1 MGETT
6 VETMVEFTPIYDEV
20 TARTLESEFA
30 RLEGECYVD
39 HAGATL
45 YSDAQIRNVSADL
58 HSSLYANPHS
68 IGIGSSST
76 QDVIERMR
84 YRILSHFNTN
94 PDEYSIIFTSGATG
108 SLKIIA
114 EGFRFRT
121 DEDNG
126 TATSPHSGSF
136 VYVQDNH
143 TSVLGMRDVVAARGA
158 EVICLGHDQAFQIL
172 GQRSSP
178 RDPDER
184 QSSNSLFVYSAQ
196 CNFSGLKYPLKWIR
210 DAHAG
215 ALSTFADRTSTRWYV
230 LLDAASFA
238 PTNNL
243 DLSTFKPDF
252 VCLSFYKMFGYPTG
266 IGALLVKNAS
276 SDVLEKIYYGGGTV
290 DVTLSSE
297 RFHRKRQVL
306 HQRFEDGTAPFLSI
320 ASLQYGFEILSK
332 LTMDQI
338 SKHVFS
344 LAKTLHHS
352 LLTLHHCNG
361 KQVVKLYS
369 DSDYE
374 DRNSQGG
381 IVAFN
386 LIRSNGEYVGYMEV
400 VNMAAL
406 FKIHL
411 RTGCFCNP
419 GACQRHLSLSP
430 KEILQNYEAGYT
442 CGGAADLINGKPTGA
457 VRISFGY
464 MSTIKDVQTVLLM
477 ITKCFI
483 DEPCIRKFPQW
494 WENRKT
500 GLHKNYRHFY
510 NSNILEYSIPRITSD
525 EKNIINNNLQ
535 NDFHDKRESLDRIIN
550 SINSNKINAQIHKCT
565 LQRLFIYPIKS
576 CGAYEIADSWNLN
589 SKGLEYDR
597 EWMIMTSSGTC
608 LTQKHHTNLCLL
620 KPVIFRKQKL
630 MKLTYPGMP
639 TIEIPLEDTYEKSVE
654 HPICQSRVCE
664 SRVQGIDCGS
674 EVSEWLSLALGKPNL
689 RLIRQS
695 HKRQKKGLDKA
706 ELSFS
711 SQAQYL
717 AVNEASVSWLI
728 DKVSDDLDFEKN
740 TAVHRFRGNIIMEG
754 CKAFDEMQWEHVR
767 IGNNKFKVNGPCTR
781 CQMICIDQTTGKKTI
796 EPLRTLAEEFH
807 GKLRFGIYLTR
818 LENMQGILKIG
829 DHIYYS

>member
-1 MGETT
+1 MVETT
-6 VETMVEFTPIYDEV
+6 IEFIPVYDEA
-20 TARTLESEFA
+20 TARWLESEFA

-45 YSDAQIRNVSADL
+45 YSDAQIKNVSADL
-58 HSSLYANPHS
+58 QSSLYANPHS

-76 QDVIERMR
+76 QDIIERMR

-94 PDEYSIIFTSGATG
+94 PDEYSVIFTSGATA

-114 EGFRFRT
+114 EGFRFRS
-121 DEDNG
+121 DGNSE
-126 TATSPHSGSF
+126 TATGSF
-136 VYVQDNH
+136 VYTQDNH
-143 TSVLGMRDVVAARGA
+143 TSVLGMRDVVGVRGA
-158 EVICLGHDQAFQIL
+158 EVICLDHNQAFQVFD
-172 GQRSSP
+172 QHSTR
-178 RDPDER
+178 REPDER
-184 QSSNSLFVYSAQ
+184 QSDNSLFVYSAQ
-196 CNFSGLKYPLKWIR
+196 CNFSGFKYPLEWIA

-215 ALSTFADRTSTRWYV
+215 ALSTFANKPSTRWYV
-230 LLDAASFA
+230 LLDAASFVS
-238 PTNNL
+238 TNNL
-243 DLSTFKPDF
+243 DLSVFKPDF

-266 IGALLVKNAS
+266 IGALLVKNVS
-276 SDVLEKIYYGGGTV
+276 SDVLEKVYYGGGTV
-290 DVTLSSE
+290 NVALSTK

-306 HQRFEDGTAPFLSI
+306 HQRFEDGTIPFLSI
-320 ASLQYGFEILSK
+320 ASLKYGFEILSK

-344 LAKTLHHS
+344 LAKALHYS

-361 KQVVKLYS
+361 KPVVKLYS

-374 DRNSQGG
+374 DRVSQGG
-381 IVAFN
+381 IVTFN

-419 GACQRHLSLSP
+419 GACQRHLSLST

-442 CGGAADLINGKPTGA
+442 CGGTTDLLNGKPTGA

-477 ITKCFI
+477 IIKCFV
-483 DEPCIRKFPQW
+483 DKPCIRKLPQW
-494 WENRKT
+494 WEDRKMDI
-500 GLHKNYRHFY
+500 HKSHKRFY
-510 NSNILEYSIPRITSD
+510 NSNILDYPIPHIINSK
-525 EKNIINNNLQ
+525 KNIINNNLR
-535 NDFHDKRESLDRIIN
+535 NDFYNKSESFDHVIN
-550 SINSNKINAQIHKCT
+550 SIKSSKIITHINKCT

-576 CGAYEIADSWNLN
+576 CGAYEIVDSWNLN

-597 EWMIMTSSGTC
+597 EWMIMTSAGTC
-608 LTQKHHTNLCLL
+608 LTQKHHINLCLL
-620 KPVIFRKQKL
+620 KPVIFKEQKI
-630 MKLTYPGMP
+630 MELTYPGMP
-639 TIEIPLEDTYEKSVE
+639 TIEIPLENIYQQSME

-695 HKRQKKGLDKA
+695 HSRQKKGTNKA

-717 AVNEASVSWLI
+717 AINEGSVSWLI
-728 DKVSDDLDFEKN
+728 DKVFDDSEFKKD
-740 TAVHRFRGNIIMEG
+740 TAVHRFRGNIIIG
-754 CKAFDEMQWEHVR
+754 NCKAFDEMQWEYVR
-767 IGNNKFKVNGPCTR
+767 IGNNNFKVNGPCTR
-781 CQMICIDQTTGKKTI
+781 CQMICIDQTTGNKTI

-807 GKLRFGIYLTR
+807 GKLKFGIYLTR
-818 LENMQGILKIG
+818 LEDSQGILKIG

>member
-1 MGETT
+1 M
-6 VETMVEFTPIYDEV
+6 ETMMEPFTPIYDDATV
-20 TARTLESEFA
+20 RSLASEFA

-45 YSDAQIRNVSADL
+45 YSDTQIRNVSADL

-68 IGIGSSST
+68 LGIGSSST
-76 QDVIERMR
+76 QDIIERTR

-94 PDEYSIIFTSGATG
+94 PDEYSVIFTSGATA
-108 SLKIIA
+108 SLKIVA
-114 EGFRFRT
+114 ESFRFRT
-121 DEDNG
+121 SENNG
-126 TATSPHSGSF
+126 TAKMSPHSGSF
-136 VYVQDNH
+136 VYMQDNH

-158 EVICLGHDQAFQIL
+158 DVVCLGHDQAFQVL
-172 GQRSSP
+172 SQPSPP
-178 RDPDER
+178 RDPDEKR
-184 QSSNSLFVYSAQ
+184 CGNSLFVYSAQ
-196 CNFSGLKYPLKWIR
+196 CNFSGLKYPLGWIG
-210 DAHAG
+210 DAQAG
-215 ALSTFADRTSTRWYV
+215 ALSAFANEPSTRWYV
-230 LLDAASFA
+230 LLDAAGFVS
-238 PTNNL
+238 TNNL
-243 DLSTFKPDF
+243 DLSVFKPDF

-266 IGALLVKNAS
+266 IGALLVRNAS
-276 SDVLEKIYYGGGTV
+276 ADVLEKIYYGGGTV
-290 DVTLSSE
+290 DVALSSE

-306 HQRFEDGTAPFLSI
+306 CQKFEDGTVPFLSI
-320 ASLQYGFEILSK
+320 ASLQYGFEILTK

-338 SKHVFS
+338 SKHVLS
-344 LAKTLHHS
+344 LAKTLHHC

-361 KQVVKLYS
+361 KPAVKLYS

-374 DRNSQGG
+374 DRSSQGG
-381 IVAFN
+381 IVTFN

-430 KEILQNYEAGYT
+430 REILQNYEAGYT
-442 CGGAADLINGKPTGA
+442 CGGAADLMNGKPTGA

-483 DEPCIRKFPQW
+483 DEPCIRKVPQW
-494 WENRKT
+494 WEDRKMK
-500 GLHKNYRHFY
+500 GIHKNHRHFY
-510 NSNILEYSIPRITSD
+510 NSNILDYSIPCITNS
-525 EKNIINNNLQ
+525 EKNIVNNNLR
-535 NDFHDKRESLDRIIN
+535 NNFHNKSESLDRIMN
-550 SINSNKINAQIHKCT
+550 SINSSKISTQISKCT

-620 KPVIFRKQKL
+620 NPVILRKQKI

-639 TIEIPLEDTYEKSVE
+639 TIEIPLENAYEKSTE
-654 HPICQSRVCE
+654 HPVCQSRVCE

-689 RLIRQS
+689 KLIRQS
-695 HKRQKKGLDKA
+695 HARQKKGLDQA

-717 AVNEASVSWLI
+717 AVNGASVSWLI
-728 DKVSDDLDFEKN
+728 DKVSDDVDFRKD
-740 TAVHRFRGNIIMEG
+740 TAVHRFRGNIIVEG
-754 CKAFDEMQWEHVR
+754 CEAFDEMQWENVR
-767 IGNNKFKVNGPCTR
+767 IGNNNFKVNGPCTR

-818 LENMQGILKIG
+818 LENTPGTLKIG